1 MKMLARSV
9 LSMEILLI
17 GFALLLAKD
26 LTTSDGL
33 YFGYAL
39 LVLNV
44 LALAA
49 FRGRLG
55 WVLGWVLQFALIL
68 YGFYVFMM
76 FFMGALFLG
85 LWITAIVVG
94 RKGEAI
100 KRARESENPQ

>member
-26 LTTSDGL
+26 LTSSTGL
-33 YFGYAL
+33 YFGYSILAL
-39 LVLNV
+39 NI
-44 LALAA
+44 LALAT
-49 FRGRLG
+49 FRNRLG
-55 WVLGWVLQFALIL
+55 WILGWVLQFALIL

-100 KRARESENPQ
+100 KRAREAENPE